1 VKLPIRGAKVGRGK
15 WFGEIKVVILNHGFA
30 SGAPGRMA
38 SPGFYFFNRAGFVI
52 QILPEHTISVTRPD
66 GAQQKISSRRIVK
79 VDSILDALVME
90 IEDAVSEQRE
100 TAGELK

>member
-52 QILPEHTISVTRPD
+52 QILPEHAIRITRPD
-66 GAQQKISSRRIVK
+66 GATETIHARRVVK
-79 VDSILDALVME
+79 VDSVLDGIVMQ
-90 IEDAVSEQRE
+90 IEDQQPQEEENGHV
-100 TAGELK
+100 K